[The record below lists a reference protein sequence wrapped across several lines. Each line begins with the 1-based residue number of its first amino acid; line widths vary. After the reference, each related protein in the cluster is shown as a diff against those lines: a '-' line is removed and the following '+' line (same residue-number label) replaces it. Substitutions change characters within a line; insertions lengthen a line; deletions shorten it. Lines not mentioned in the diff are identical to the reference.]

1 MRELV
6 QKFVEFLKTLL
17 ARPDEIMLEVGA
29 GGELLVARLRAA
41 LSLLIL
47 IMPLVGIMV
56 GSPIDEAMIG
66 LGAAV
71 FVIAVSQ
78 IWLALARSRQRYPW
92 LPYATGTYDITSTTL
107 VLALLSMGEL
117 PAGVNSM
124 VVWGFYPIGIA
135 MTALRNDGRL
145 VLYVGLLSIV
155 QYASLV
161 WAVLA
166 AAQSPENL
174 MSVEYGAV
182 TMANQI
188 QRLMLLALMTIIV
201 STVVYRM
208 QRLVEMSG
216 TDGLTQL
223 PNRTWLLHR
232 MPRLFDAARHDGATV
247 TLALIDIDYFKRI
260 NDEVGHLAG
269 DRALRHVVAV
279 LSGLIGPDEWLI
291 RLGGEEFVLVLRKP
305 IGNAWERLDSL
316 RRAVA
321 ESRFTAE
328 RGAEPQRITFSA
340 GLASFPN
347 DGSDTSALLKR
358 ADRRLQQAK
367 REGRN
372 RVVAR
377 DD

>member
-6 QKFVEFLKTLL
+6 QKLVEFIKTLL

-29 GGELLVARLRAA
+29 GGELVVARLRAA

-47 IMPLVGIMV
+47 IMPLVGMMV
-56 GSPIDEAMIG
+56 GSPIDESLIG

-71 FVIAVSQ
+71 FVIVVSQ

-92 LPYATGTYDITSTTL
+92 LPYATGTYDITSTTM

-117 PAGVNSM
+117 PAGLNSM
-124 VVWGFYPIGIA
+124 VVWGFYPLGIA

-155 QYASLV
+155 QYGSLI

-166 AAQSPENL
+166 AAQSPEHL
-174 MSVEYGAV
+174 LSIEYGAV

-188 QRLMLLALMTIIV
+188 QRLMLLALTTIIV

-232 MPRLFDAARHDGATV
+232 MPRLFDAARHDGATL

-269 DRALRHVVAV
+269 DRALRHVVGV
-279 LSGLIGPDEWLI
+279 LTGLIGPDEWLI

-305 IGNAWERLDSL
+305 IGSAWERVDNL

-321 ESRFTAE
+321 ESRFVAE
-328 RGAEPQRITFSA
+328 RGSEPQRITFSA
-340 GLASFPN
+340 GLAGFPN

>member
-1 MRELV
+1 MREAGL
-6 QKFVEFLKTLL
+6 KLVEFVKTLL
-17 ARPDEIMLEVGA
+17 ARPDAIMLEVGA
-29 GGELLVARLRAA
+29 GGELLVARLRAV
-41 LSLLIL
+41 LSMLIL
-47 IMPLVGIMV
+47 VMPLVGMLV
-56 GSPIDEAMIG
+56 GSPIDEALIG
-66 LGAAV
+66 LAASI
-71 FVIAVSQ
+71 FVIIVSQ
-78 IWLALARSRQRYPW
+78 VWLLLARSRQRYPW
-92 LPYATGTYDITSTTL
+92 LPYVTSTYDITMTTL
-107 VLALLSMGEL
+107 VLALLSMSEL

-124 VVWGFYPIGIA
+124 VVWGFYSIGIV

-145 VLYVGLLSIV
+145 VLYVGVLAIV
-155 QYASLV
+155 QYVSLV

-166 AAQSPENL
+166 AAQSPEHL
-174 MSVEYGAV
+174 LSVEYGAV

-188 QRLMLLALMTIIV
+188 QRVMLLALMTIIV
-201 STVVYRM
+201 ATVVYRM

-232 MPRLFDAARHDGATV
+232 MPRLFDAARHDGATL
-247 TLALIDIDYFKRI
+247 TLALINIDYFKRI
-260 NDEVGHLAG
+260 NDEIGHLAG

-279 LSGLIGPDEWLI
+279 LSGLIGTDEWLI

-305 IGNAWERLDSL
+305 IGSAWERVDNL

-321 ESRFTAE
+321 ESHFIAE

-340 GLASFPN
+340 GLAGFPN
-347 DGSDTSALLKR
+347 DGGDTSMLLKR
-358 ADRRLQQAK
+358 ADLRLQQAK

-377 DD
+377 DE

>member
-1 MRELV
+1 MRELGP
-6 QKFVEFLKTLL
+6 KLAEFVKTLL

-47 IMPLVGIMV
+47 IMPLAGMLV
-56 GSPIDEAMIG
+56 GSPLDETLIG
-66 LGAAV
+66 LGASV
-71 FVIAVSQ
+71 LVIVVSQ

-117 PAGVNSM
+117 PAGLNSM
-124 VVWGFYPIGIA
+124 VVWGFYPIGIV

-145 VLYVGLLSIV
+145 VLYVGLLSMV
-155 QYASLV
+155 QYGSLIWV
-161 WAVLA
+161 VLA
-166 AAQSPENL
+166 AAQSPEHL
-174 MSVEYGAV
+174 LSVEYGAV

-232 MPRLFDAARHDGATV
+232 MPRLFDAARHDGATL

-260 NDEVGHLAG
+260 NDEIGHLAG
-269 DRALRHVVAV
+269 DRALRHVVGVIAE
-279 LSGLIGPDEWLI
+279 LLGPDEWLI

-305 IGNAWERLDSL
+305 IGSAWERLDHL

-321 ESRFTAE
+321 ESRFLPE

-340 GLASFPN
+340 GLAGFPA
-347 DGSDTSALLKR
+347 DGGDISGLLKR